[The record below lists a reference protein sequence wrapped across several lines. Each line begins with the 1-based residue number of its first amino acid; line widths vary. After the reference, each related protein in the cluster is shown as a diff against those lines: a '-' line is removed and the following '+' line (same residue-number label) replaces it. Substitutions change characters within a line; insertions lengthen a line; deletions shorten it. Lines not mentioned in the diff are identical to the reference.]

1 MCLKLLL
8 LILLPR
14 IQTQS
19 PEVFPYRGIYLYP
32 YATVKIEKYL
42 AYIKDSEIN
51 CVVIDFKDASGH
63 VTYNSYIPMV
73 STTGAKNSLLNLE
86 DLVKQCKSSGLHLIA
101 RVVLFQ
107 DSVLAWYKSGKYALR
122 TTNGRIW
129 SDGQGMFWTNPCDRE
144 VWEYNI
150 NIARE
155 LAARGVP
162 EIQFDYVRFPSSS
175 ENCGPYRLEC
185 NKETTIAGFLE
196 YASKTLKPMGTK
208 IGAAVFGFSL
218 WHPLK
223 CEGQNLDL
231 MAKWLDVIYPMLYP
245 SHFAWTRDCS
255 RQRDYDLIFTSLA
268 KGEVINTEP
277 KFVPYIQGFKLRSPG
292 FGPDYIAN
300 QADAVKD
307 SKAWGYIIWNPQ
319 SRYDAVWEL
328 DR

>member
-1 MCLKLLL
+1 MYINLLF

-14 IQTQS
+14 IQAQA

-32 YATVKIEKYL
+32 YATIKLEKYL

-63 VTYNSYIPMV
+63 ITYNTRLQCV
-73 STTGAKNSLLNLE
+73 QTTGAGISLVNLE
-86 DLVKQCKSSGLHLIA
+86 DIVSQCKSSGLHLVA
-101 RVVLFQ
+101 RIVLFQ
-107 DSVLAWYKSGKYALR
+107 DSVLAWYSNGKYSIK
-122 TTNGRIW
+122 TPDGRIW
-129 SDGQGMFWTNPCDRE
+129 SDEQGMYWVNPCFRE

-150 NIARE
+150 NIAKE
-155 LAARGVP
+155 LVSRGVP
-162 EIQFDYVRFPSSS
+162 EIQFDYIRFPSASD
-175 ENCGPYRLEC
+175 NPYGLSC

-196 YASKTLKPMGTK
+196 FAHETLKPLGAK

-245 SHFAWTRDCS
+245 SHFAWSRDYS
-255 RQRDYDLIFTSLA
+255 RQRDYDLIFTSLT
-268 KGEVINTEP
+268 KGEMINCEP

-300 QADAVKD
+300 QADAVRD
-307 SKAWGYIIWNPQ
+307 SKAWGYVIWNPQ